1 MVKAANFQLYCLSR
15 IKQCPTPEALRM
27 AVYLLVSSRVDL
39 LLDGLP
45 KTQVNKL
52 QHVINCAARMVL
64 GVGRFKH
71 VTPILESLH
80 WLPVEYWIKFKV
92 LCLAYKLLHGLA
104 PAYLADLITP
114 YVPKQSLRSA
124 ELNLLAVPK
133 TRTIKYGVRAFEYAA
148 PNLFNYLPGHVRLS
162 TTYDTFKGILKTHLF
177 QAAFGVIEQRTHAC
191 LIRSD
196 YIVTVITHIYYY
208 LHCCFFFSHCEAP
221 LSSTGKGC
229 YISLPL

>member
-80 WLPVEYWIKFKV
+80 WLPVEYQIKYKV

-104 PAYLADLITP
+104 PAYLADLSIP
-114 YVPKQSLRSA
+114 YVSEQSLHSA
-124 ELNLLAVPK
+124 ELNLLAVLK
-133 TRTIKYGVRAFEYAA
+133 TRSSME
-148 PNLFNYLPGHVRLS
+148 LMLLS
-162 TTYDTFKGILKTHLF
+162 MQPQTCLTPYQGMSDYPPPIHIHIHLF
-177 QAAFGVIEQRTHAC
+177 QTTFGG
-191 LIRSD
+191 D
-196 YIVTVITHIYYY
+196 
-208 LHCCFFFSHCEAP
+208 
-221 LSSTGKGC
+221 
-229 YISLPL
+229 